1 MPFKRGFKSQCE
13 RRSVELRKRLGI
25 PEHGPLLADQL
36 AEELGVTVWSVD
48 QVAGMS
54 STSLQ
59 VLEDQQDDSWLA
71 LTMRIG
77 PKHLVIHKTVSSEGH
92 RNSIVM
98 HELSHII
105 LGHQL
110 AEACMLEDGSLVPG
124 NFDQDQEYEADWLAG
139 TLLLP
144 RPSVVSIR
152 RRRLPNAV
160 ACQEYSV
167 TQDMLN
173 WRVKMTGVDRQ
184 FSRRR
189 AC

>member
-1 MPFKRGFKSQCE
+1 M
-13 RRSVELRKRLGI
+13 ELRKRLGI